1 MEYIDSNFEGDHKLQ
16 AEVDGDPKIALRY
29 KKFKELH
36 DKYEAEGFMI
46 GSVYKSNMVVGASLE
61 TTWYKDA
68 FEAEKIVDPEAR
80 ELK

>member
-1 MEYIDSNFEGDHKLQ
+1 
-16 AEVDGDPKIALRY
+16 LRY

-46 GSVYKSNMVVGASLE
+46 GSVYKSNMVVGAGLE
-61 TTWYKDA
+61 TAWYKDA